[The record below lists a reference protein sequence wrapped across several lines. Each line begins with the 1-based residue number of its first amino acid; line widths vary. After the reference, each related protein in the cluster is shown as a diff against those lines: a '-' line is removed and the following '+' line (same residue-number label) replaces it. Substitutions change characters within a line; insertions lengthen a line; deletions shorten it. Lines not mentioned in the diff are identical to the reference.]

1 MASILQ
7 DANEVICAIA
17 PNQRNLRYKK
27 LRTHIRILD
36 KQFKG
41 ARELGKYLK
50 LIRRDRN
57 HIDWESERFKYV
69 LEQIA
74 TLAVDCLRKIGQDD
88 HSIQNWAMHYR
99 QQLTDNLEDICKA
112 ANKF

>member
-1 MASILQ
+1 M
-7 DANEVICAIA
+7 
-17 PNQRNLRYKK
+17 
-27 LRTHIRILD
+27 RTHIRILD